1 MIAAL
6 RFDCRNCRGFYA
18 GTLHCFNMKNF
29 SLRGKG
35 AVLQAVFQMG
45 AKIMTTAY
53 AAMSEAQADGLKRKS
68 VYLID
73 NIVAERSSHFI
84 RIRVIEA

>member
-1 MIAAL
+1 M
-6 RFDCRNCRGFYA
+6 
-18 GTLHCFNMKNF
+18 
-29 SLRGKG
+29 
-35 AVLQAVFQMG
+35 LQAVFQMG